1 MWLTRSND
9 GWEIG
14 ESSLASRYFSSFFAS
29 EAARRALVPWRIFA
43 GCYETSDILTWR
55 ENR

>member
-14 ESSLASRYFSSFFAS
+14 ESSLDSRYFSSFFAS

-43 GCYETSDILTWR
+43 GCYETYGTPVGL
-55 ENR
+55 